1 MPVPM
6 NDFPTDEDVGRQIL
20 GIFMRNRIPARGMLP
35 RNYFFPVRDGDFQ
48 RGLNKA
54 VANSW
59 IVIDR
64 RNRYRYELTAAGYAA
79 AQTVEAPEA

>member
-1 MPVPM
+1 M
-6 NDFPTDEDVGRQIL
+6 NNLLSDEDVGRQIL
-20 GIFMRNRIPARGMLP
+20 GVFMRNHVPASGMLP
-35 RNYFFPVRDGDFQ
+35 RNYFFAVRDGDFQ
-48 RGLNKA
+48 RGLNRA

-79 AQTVEAPEA
+79 AQTVEASAV